1 MDIFDQILEN
11 LELERDLGTRTV
23 EIDRALL
30 VPPSAERKTS
40 SLQDP
45 VAAGEGA
52 KASAVPEASGKTV
65 AVSVSLPR
73 RERPASP
80 ISVVSQNLK
89 QDVVPVDNGV
99 PAASD
104 CDMAFFTGR
113 PLSPAGMEA
122 MEKVFAA
129 VRRIKPGVTLCIN
142 EERKSRVCVL
152 LGSDALLKR
161 LPTARPVRG
170 DWVTVN
176 GVPAVMTFSPD
187 YIFSHFREGSPNMD
201 KAKREM
207 WNDIR
212 LAVARL

>member
-30 VPPSAERKTS
+30 VPPPSGQRTGIPSGQAEADRPAKVPEPRQERKE
-40 SLQDP
+40 P
-45 VAAGEGA
+45 AA
-52 KASAVPEASGKTV
+52 P
-65 AVSVSLPR
+65 AVSRDPM
-73 RERPASP
+73 RETGPEP
-80 ISVVSQNLK
+80 H
-89 QDVVPVDNGV
+89 GV

-142 EERKSRVCVL
+142 EDRKSRVCVL

>member
-1 MDIFDQILEN
+1 
-11 LELERDLGTRTV
+11 
-23 EIDRALL
+23 
-30 VPPSAERKTS
+30 
-40 SLQDP
+40 
-45 VAAGEGA
+45 
-52 KASAVPEASGKTV
+52 
-65 AVSVSLPR
+65 
-73 RERPASP
+73 
-80 ISVVSQNLK
+80 
-89 QDVVPVDNGV
+89 
-99 PAASD
+99 
-104 CDMAFFTGR
+104 MAFFTGR

-187 YIFSHFREGSPNMD
+187 YIFSHFREGSPNME